1 MWDATLAVHVVAG
14 TVALVAGAVAIAAP
28 KRRGVHTRTGEVY
41 HAAVLTVCVSAAV
54 LSVLRWDSLWW
65 FLPIAAGSYAF
76 ALLGY
81 AAAKLRRANWLRRHV
96 SGMGGSYI
104 AMTTALLVVNWRN
117 ITGENG
123 VQSPWAWALPTL
135 IGTPLLSIVRRRLTR
150 SRGRQSGTARTA
162 TPPPAA

>member
-1 MWDATLAVHVVAG
+1 MWDVTFAVHVVAG
-14 TVALVAGAVAIAAP
+14 TVALLAGAVAIGSP
-28 KRRGVHTRTGEVY
+28 KRRGVHTRAGEAY

-76 ALLGY
+76 ALVGY
-81 AAAKLRRANWLRRHV
+81 AAAKLRRANWLRWHI

-117 ITGENG
+117 LTGENG

-135 IGTPLLSIVRRRLTR
+135 IGTPLLSIVRRRVTR
-150 SRGRQSGTARTA
+150 TRGPHADAARTV